1 MRTIAI
7 DVREALSDQ
16 PTGKGRWARCF
27 LEELLGRSIPLF
39 LLSHRPIVGA
49 LRSASASSVIFPP
62 GPLWHLRAARH
73 LLGMR
78 ERVLSFSPTSYIVPF
93 LIGGTVPTVLLV
105 HDLIA
110 FRDEPHQRKARWIE
124 RLTLKRALSL
134 SRHVC
139 VTSEATKHD
148 LLNRWNA
155 LPENRITVIS
165 AGPFSAHPAPSTP
178 DGTTILHVG
187 TLCPRKNQLRLI
199 EAYRLLPEE
208 IRTHTR
214 LVLAGVRGWQDRE
227 ILRLARETPGVDW
240 RGYVSDAEYEHL
252 LETATVF
259 AFPSLYE
266 GFGMP
271 VLDALQR
278 GVPVLT
284 SRRGSLPEAA
294 GEAAAFVDPEDV
306 PSIARGLQTLLT
318 DEALRARL
326 RAEGPAQA
334 AQFSWKRTADRFL
347 EAVQPLL

>member
-1 MRTIAI
+1 MRMIAI
-7 DVREALSDQ
+7 DVREALSRE

-27 LEELLGRSIPLF
+27 LEELLGRSIPL
-39 LLSHRPIVGA
+39 LLLGHRPIPSA

-78 ERVLSFSPTSYIVPF
+78 ENVVSFSPTSYLVPF
-93 LIGGTVPTVLLV
+93 LIGGSVPTVLLV

-124 RLTLKRALSL
+124 RLTLGHALALS
-134 SRHVC
+134 RFVC

-148 LLNRWNA
+148 LQNRWHA

-165 AGPFSAHPAPSTP
+165 AGPFSAHPAPNVP
-178 DGTTILHVG
+178 DGMTILHVG

-208 IRTHTR
+208 IRSRTR
-214 LVLAGVRGWQDRE
+214 LMLAGGRGWQDRE
-227 ILRLARETPGVDW
+227 ILRLARETNGVEW
-240 RGYVSDAEYEHL
+240 RGYVSDVEYERL
-252 LETATVF
+252 LSTATVF

-271 VLDALQR
+271 VLDAQER

-294 GEAAAFVDPEDV
+294 GEAAMYVDPEDV
-306 PSIARGLQTLLT
+306 ASIALGLKTLLT
-318 DEALRARL
+318 DVALRARL
-326 RAEGPAQA
+326 RAEGPLHA
-334 AQFSWKRTADRFL
+334 AQFSWKRTVDRFL